1 MANEDWR
8 LCADWLYRMKILAN
22 DSKVV
27 DSSAVAFDLAQTL
40 RDGVLICYL
49 LNTIKPCSI
58 DLKEFSQRPQMS
70 QFLCLKNIRSFLTA
84 CKTVFGFKE
93 SDLFD
98 SYDLF
103 DVKDFGKVI
112 HTLSKLSKLPE
123 STRIASGFSLRRK
136 ERKNADDE
144 EYFGLEERATE
155 QTLEDAEELYDS
167 VVQESE
173 EIEED
178 IYDDLCSIQKR
189 RRPTSTIGNLEPKSK
204 RDYCI
209 KELVETEKN
218 YVDALNMICTH
229 FIKQLKNVLQPADR
243 EIIFCHIEDLATVH
257 AGFYNDLNK
266 ACSMNSSSK
275 MKISDCFIKWKKQFL
290 IYGQFCANLPQ
301 AQEQIDTLTKKDE
314 MINQSVIKCQK
325 DANDGKFRLRDL
337 LSVPMQRVLKYH
349 LLLRELV
356 KQTDKMHEDRQGLEK
371 ALEAMQDLSL
381 YVNEVKRDHETIQ
394 TTMEI
399 QANIVDL
406 ALDLSL
412 YINEVKR
419 DHETLQTIMEIQNSI
434 FDLSMPVN
442 TSLKDYGRLLKD
454 GELRV
459 KSHEDTRTRPSN
471 RCIFLFDKVMLMC
484 KSRGEQYSY
493 KNALILSQYRVEE
506 NSVIT
511 HKAKDPKWSYQFML
525 VEKQNKSVFNFFAK
539 TEDQKRKWID
549 AIQMA
554 QDNTSPPGASQL
566 GTDNEFI
573 MYSFA
578 EPTECD
584 VCRKLLRGIF
594 FQGYKC
600 QKTNKNVHKECIKKV
615 RKGAQPPVPEQRPIS
630 SPGHVPMRPPKPHG
644 KVKAVNSY
652 QGIPPSDGRKVLHFQ
667 TGDVIEVLNK
677 DDDNWWEGRLQGVD
691 GYFPKNYV
699 MDWTT
704 MHKKPSYIDHTPSG
718 RPDVTPSSPGSP
730 RTAMSPTSRPGSYVN
745 LQDLTD
751 YNWFVGELSR
761 EAAAARLDGHPGSTY
776 LVRESIGPARR
787 GEFALSIK
795 YGSTAKH
802 IKINRTPSNEFYIA
816 DIKVFKSIPELVEY
830 YQKNSLEESFPE
842 LQTTLALPFKV
853 SQQRLGPR
861 TSSSILGYAI
871 VLFDYAATAPNQ
883 LSLTKDERV
892 AITSKAGGDKGWWKG
907 KLMDSS
913 RSGYFPRA
921 YVEELDENGACP

>member
-1 MANEDWR
+1 TSKMANEDWR

-406 ALDLSL
+406 AL
-412 YINEVKR
+412 
-419 DHETLQTIMEIQNSI
+419 
-434 FDLSMPVN
+434 PVN

-484 KSRGEQYSY
+484 KSRMVDKLLWGEQYSY

-704 MHKKPSYIDHTPSG
+704 MSHRRPSYEHTMPGAFSALKLNGYGSQVPLPPTHPS
-718 RPDVTPSSPGSP
+718 RLSVVLPPPDVSTGPLGS
-730 RTAMSPTSRPGSYVN
+730 TGYVN
-745 LQDLTD
+745 LNDLSPFL
-751 YNWFVGELSR
+751 WFVGELSR